1 MELATGPVFYRG
13 LLPVDVKNVKP
24 NSKGMHSLPKPVM
37 VVAPTEEGTYPVIV
51 FLHGC
56 NLANHYY
63 EQLLRHVASHGFIA
77 VAPQLYWMTFIED
90 DSRDV
95 NAAKQVTNWLAAQDG
110 LQFVL
115 ENKFK
120 LNSVKPDLSK
130 LALAGHSRGGHAAF
144 ALALGLGNPMIKLAL
159 KFSALIGVDPVAGK
173 ATGCQVPPE
182 ILTFKPRSLDVGMPA
197 LVLGTGKGPEHVG
210 GPPCAPA
217 GVNHA
222 AFYDECKP
230 PRYHFVAEEYGHT
243 DMLDDDA
250 PYIVDKCMCKRNENG
265 TKNLARQSMGGVMV
279 AFLRAILEKNNEDL
293 KAILDNPG
301 LSPAILNPV
310 EHDLA

>member
-1 MELATGPVFYRG
+1 MATTSVFYRG
-13 LLPVDVKNVKP
+13 LLPVDVQNVRP
-24 NSKGMHSLPKPVM
+24 NSKGMKSLPKPIM

-63 EQLLRHVASHGFIA
+63 EQLLKHVASHGFIA
-77 VAPQLYWMTFIED
+77 VAPQLYSMTFLQD
-90 DSRDV
+90 DSRDID
-95 NAAKQVTNWLAAQDG
+95 AAKMVTNWLAAETDG

-115 ENKFK
+115 EDKFD
-120 LNSVKPDLSK
+120 LDNIKPDLSK

-144 ALALGLGNPMIKLAL
+144 ALALGLGDPKIELGL
-159 KFSALIGVDPVAGK
+159 KFSALIGVDPVAGT
-173 ATGCQVPPE
+173 ATGSQIPPK
-182 ILTFKPRSLDVGMPA
+182 ILTFKPCSLDVGMPT
-197 LVLGTGKGPEHVG
+197 LVLGTGKGPEHVST
-210 GPPCAPA
+210 PPCAPT

-222 AFYDECKP
+222 EFYEECNP

-250 PYIVDKCMCKRNENG
+250 PYFVDRCMCVRNKDG

-279 AFLRAILEKNNEDL
+279 AFLRATLEGNNEDL
-293 KAILDNPG
+293 KAILDNHG
-301 LSPAILNPV
+301 LAPAILNPV